1 MKYSMMSRWSCIF
14 SAAFIL
20 ALPASAEQL
29 LKLGSGSSVEILA
42 VGPLKSTAGWSALTL
57 KYRTQLPL
65 TDVPALRKEADEIW
79 DRFVV
84 DAEHGGYENALISA
98 NGPETGSVI
107 TTNKSF
113 NFIFQKKD
121 SIWRTLETKDR
132 ANAKL
137 DAAFVTEFVDRLDW
151 LLVHNEINAALLY
164 LASDWTATTT
174 DLTKPPSNPQTI
186 DRMTFATVT
195 RATFAAASRHQH
207 HRDILDISIG
217 EAGNSA
223 RVESREIEEITI
235 NGRQLGG
242 VEHSIDIFELR
253 GDTMLWT
260 KTTSVIEKR
269 TETMNP

>member
-1 MKYSMMSRWSCIF
+1 MARSMMLRWSWIF
-14 SAAFIL
+14 SATFIL
-20 ALPASAEQL
+20 ALPASAGQM

-42 VGPLKSTAGWSALTL
+42 VGPLQSTAGWSDLTL
-57 KYRTQLPL
+57 KYRTQIPL
-65 TDVPALRKEADEIW
+65 TDVPALRTEADEIW

-84 DAEHGGYENALISA
+84 DAERGGYENATVSA
-98 NGPETGSVI
+98 NGAETGSVI

-113 NFIFQKKD
+113 NFVFQKKD
-121 SIWRTLETKDR
+121 RIWRTLESKDR

-137 DAAFVTEFVDRLDW
+137 DAAFVTQFVDRLDW
-151 LLVHNEINAALLY
+151 LLIHNEMNAALLY

-174 DLTKPPSNPQTI
+174 DLTKSPSNPQMI

-195 RATFAAASRHQH
+195 HATFAAAWHHQH
-207 HRDILDISIG
+207 HREILGISIG
-217 EAGNSA
+217 EAGDSA
-223 RVESREIEEITI
+223 RVESRENEEITI
-235 NGRQLGG
+235 NGRQLAG

-253 GDTMLWT
+253 GDTMLWA

>member
-1 MKYSMMSRWSCIF
+1 MVHSMMFRLGCIV
-14 SAAFIL
+14 SAALLL

-29 LKLGSGSSVEILA
+29 LKLGSGTSVEILA
-42 VGPLKSTAGWSALTL
+42 GGPLQSAAGWSALML
-57 KYRTQLPL
+57 KYRTQIPL
-65 TDVPALRKEADEIW
+65 TDVPTLRKEVDEVW

-84 DAEHGGYENALISA
+84 DAERGGYDNALISA

-113 NFIFQKKD
+113 NFVFQKKD
-121 SIWRTLETKDR
+121 RVWRTLETKDR

-137 DAAFVTEFVDRLDW
+137 DAAFVREFVDRVDW
-151 LLVHNEINAALLY
+151 LLIHNEINAALLY
-164 LASDWTATTT
+164 LANDWTATVT
-174 DLTKPPSNPQTI
+174 DLTKSPPSPQTI

-195 RATFAAASRHQH
+195 HATLSAATHHQH
-207 HRDILDISIG
+207 HRDIIDISIN
-217 EAGNSA
+217 EATDSA
-223 RVESREIEEITI
+223 RVESRETEEVTI
-235 NGRQLGG
+235 NGRQIAG

-253 GDTMLWT
+253 GDVMVWA